1 MRQKFF
7 YGWIIAI
14 CCFISAS
21 SYGFF
26 FSLGVFFKPLQSEFG
41 WSAGLIST
49 IHSLHLTVMILTI
62 PIIGR
67 MTDRYGSKIM
77 FLFSAFFMGLG
88 FFLCGFVRELWQFYL
103 FYLIASLGV
112 GATTALPTSII
123 QKWFIK
129 KKGLAL
135 GIAVSGIGAGP
146 PIAAPLANYLILHYG
161 WRTSYFIIGGLLWAL
176 LTVVALA
183 MVDKPED
190 IGLCP
195 LGKEEFHSGLDGEP
209 QVVHTATKEETIPL
223 KRVEWITKDAIMTK
237 TFFILSLIWMFCAIP
252 VHLIMINIVP
262 FAINMGIPK
271 GTAATGLGIIGG
283 MSIVGRLLGGAFS
296 DFFGLKRTLI
306 VAAFFSTAALLCSL
320 S

>member
-1 MRQKFF
+1 M
-7 YGWIIAI
+7 
-14 CCFISAS
+14 
-21 SYGFF
+21 
-26 FSLGVFFKPLQSEFG
+26 
-41 WSAGLIST
+41 
-49 IHSLHLTVMILTI
+49 
-62 PIIGR
+62 
-67 MTDRYGSKIM
+67 
-77 FLFSAFFMGLG
+77 
-88 FFLCGFVRELWQFYL
+88 
-103 FYLIASLGV
+103 
-112 GATTALPTSII
+112 
-123 QKWFIK
+123 
-129 KKGLAL
+129 
-135 GIAVSGIGAGP
+135 
-146 PIAAPLANYLILHYG
+146 
-161 WRTSYFIIGGLLWAL
+161 
-176 LTVVALA
+176 VALA

-306 VAAFFSTAALLCSL
+306 VAAFFSTAALLWLPFIKTSHMFLIFVVLYGFFYGARVPQIPGLIGNYFGNKNLTEIMGLFWSL
-320 S
+320 AGIGAIIGSLIGGFVYDITESYLIPFLFAALCFGLAGALTFFLKTPKPVMGLELGKVSL